1 MKELRMDI
9 RWAPDDPVT
18 PLLAGIPRGQRTK
31 IVQSIVSAALLPGG
45 WAKLVNGTVA
55 AHVMEAE
62 RPLSTTPEPEGRA
75 EPAPQLAGS
84 SQFVNALRRFGAFD
98 DD

>member
-9 RWAPDDPVT
+9 RWAADDPVT

-31 IVQSIVSAALLPGG
+31 IVQAIVSAALLPGG
-45 WAKLVNGTVA
+45 WAKLMNGTVTA
-55 AHVMEAE
+55 NAIDAD
-62 RPLSTTPEPEGRA
+62 RPLSPAPEREGSA
-75 EPAPQLAGS
+75 EPTPPTAGS